1 MILFGLPIL
10 IIKVQ
15 LLIDVLYKMME
26 ISFFTMLIIVL
37 LGPLAL
43 MEDEKENSKKK
54 KNYNIIIFILF
65 K

>member
-26 ISFFTMLIIVL
+26 ILFFTMLKIVL
-37 LGPLAL
+37 LGLLAL